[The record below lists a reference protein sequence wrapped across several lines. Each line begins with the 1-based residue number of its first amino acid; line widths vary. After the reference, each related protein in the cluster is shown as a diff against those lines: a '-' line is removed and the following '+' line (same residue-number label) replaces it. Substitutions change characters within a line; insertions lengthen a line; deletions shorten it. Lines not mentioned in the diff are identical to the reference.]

1 MILTAHQPGYLPWL
15 GLFHKIALADAF
27 VSFDDVQ
34 YQDRDWD
41 NRNRI
46 KTAAGPIW
54 LTVPVFSRHHY
65 TLKLRDVVIR
75 NDIPWRR
82 KHFKAIQLAYG
93 RAPYAKRYLPFFEDL
108 YRREWEKLADLNEH
122 ILKFLLEEFGIRVAF
137 ARLSD
142 MGLTSRKSE
151 LVLEMCKRLNA
162 TIYVFG
168 AQGRNYAD
176 AAAFHEAGVKV
187 VFQEYVHPHYRQ
199 LHGAF
204 ASHLSAIDL
213 LFNHGATGLDIIMSG
228 NTSREE
234 LRETRLAGAWA

>member
-54 LTVPVFSRHHY
+54 LTVPVLNKNHY
-65 TLKLRDVVIR
+65 SLKLKDVLIR
-75 NDIPWRR
+75 NDLPWAR
-82 KHFKAIQLAYG
+82 KHWRAISYA
-93 RAPYAKRYLPFFEDL
+93 YAKAPHAGRYLPYFEHL
-108 YRREWEKLADLNEH
+108 YQREWVKLSELNEE
-122 ILKFLLEEFGIRVAF
+122 ILKFLLAELGVRVAF
-137 ARLSD
+137 HRLSE
-142 MGLTSRKSE
+142 MGLHGKKSE

-168 AQGRNYAD
+168 VQGRNYAD

-187 VFQEYVHPHYRQ
+187 VFQDYVHPTYAQ
-199 LHGAF
+199 VHGPF
-204 ASHLSAIDL
+204 VSHLSAIDL